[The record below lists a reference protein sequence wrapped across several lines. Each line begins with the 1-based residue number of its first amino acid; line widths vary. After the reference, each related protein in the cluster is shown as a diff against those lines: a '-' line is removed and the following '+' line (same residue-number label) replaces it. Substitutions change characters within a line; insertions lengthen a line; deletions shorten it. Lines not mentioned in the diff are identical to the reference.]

1 MTGWLSVLAIC
12 LGLASTAEA
21 AVLRISAEP
30 PLSVERLAD
39 ALRTYVDGV
48 QVEVRSTGRD
58 DRYDGPVPEPG
69 VVELSLRRHGPA
81 DDDAELVLVD
91 GEATILNRLPGA
103 MRIEDLYRT
112 AALKTQSLLQRRGA
126 MGNAPVASIAV
137 RSPTEHGDGTNR
149 VWLDAGLAVLVPS
162 AGLARGGLRLGVG
175 LRFARRSH
183 LSLGAYVEPE
193 QSTRVGDVAVSAWE
207 LPFALQLG
215 LDWHP
220 GHWTGWLDL
229 VGHVA
234 MRRISAEAPG
244 IVSDSKLAL
253 SPRVG
258 VGTGWGIAIWQ
269 GLRFEC
275 AVSALIVLADNR
287 YRVDGQVVW
296 PGARALGVAELRL
309 AYGGR

>member
-1 MTGWLSVLAIC
+1 M
-12 LGLASTAEA
+12 
-21 AVLRISAEP
+21 LRISAEP

-48 QVEVRSTGRD
+48 QVEVTSPGGDRRD
-58 DRYDGPVPEPG
+58 GAAAEPG

-112 AALKTQSLLQRRGA
+112 AALKTQSLLQRRGSGSEPA
-126 MGNAPVASIAV
+126 EAIAARSTTGN
-137 RSPTEHGDGTNR
+137 GDALNR

-162 AGLARGGLRLGVG
+162 AGLARGGLHLGVG
-175 LRFARRSH
+175 LRLARRGH
-183 LSLGAYVEPE
+183 VSLGAYVEPE
-193 QSTRVGDVAVSAWE
+193 QSSRVGDVAVSAWE

-220 GHWTGWLDL
+220 GRFHGWLDL
-229 VGHVA
+229 VGHLA

-244 IVSDSKLAL
+244 IVSESNLAL

-258 VGTGWGIAIWQ
+258 AGTGWGIAIWQ
-269 GLRFEC
+269 GLRVEC
-275 AVSALIVLADNR
+275 AVSLLAVLADNR
-287 YRVDGQVVW
+287 YRVDGQVIW